1 MPRRFPREAL
11 ISDLAARA
19 AAAAIIALVLVG
31 PARAQGGAS
40 TTPAGDAKRGEYLA
54 KAAGCLGCHTEEKKD
69 ATPFAG
75 GRALKTPFGTFYGP
89 NITPDRKAGIGNWT
103 EANFEK
109 ALRHGERPDG
119 ANYFP
124 AFPYPSF
131 TQVSDADVRDLWAYL
146 RSLPP
151 SPRAN
156 RAHDLG
162 FPYGYRFLVTP
173 WKWLFF
179 KSGPAAADPRLDAVR
194 QRGRYLVT
202 ALGHC
207 GECHTPRN
215 FLGGTKASRF
225 LAGGKGPEGKNIP
238 NLTPTRLKKWSDQEI
253 KDFLVNGMYSDGD
266 VPAEAMAEVIRNTTS
281 KLTPADLDAMVAYLR
296 TVPELPEEPKE
307 KK

>member
-1 MPRRFPREAL
+1 MLRN
-11 ISDLAARA
+11 RA
-19 AAAAIIALVLVG
+19 AAAAALFLIAIAA
-31 PARAQGGAS
+31 PAHSQDAQRGA
-40 TTPAGDAKRGEYLA
+40 YLA
-54 KAAGCLGCHTEEKKD
+54 KAAGCVGCHTDTAKD
-69 ATPFAG
+69 AVPFAG

-89 NITPDRKAGIGNWT
+89 NLTPDQNAGIGRWS
-103 EANFEK
+103 EADFVK
-109 ALRHGERPDG
+109 AMRHGERPDG

-131 TQVSDADVRDLWAYL
+131 TQMSDSDMRDLWTYL

-156 RAHDLG
+156 QPHDLG
-162 FPYGYRFLVTP
+162 FPYGWRWLVTI

-179 KSGPAAADPRLDAVR
+179 TPGPAAPDPKLNAVQ
-194 QRGRYLVT
+194 QRGRYLTT

-215 FLGGTKASRF
+215 FLGAVKRDRF

-238 NLTPTRLKKWSDQEI
+238 NLTPTRLKKWSDGELR
-253 KDFLVNGMYSDGD
+253 DFLTTGTYSDGD
-266 VPAEAMAEVIRNTTS
+266 VPAEAMAEVIRNTTGH
-281 KLTPADLDAMVAYLR
+281 LTAADLDAMIAFLR
-296 TVPELPEEPKE
+296 VVPELPEEPKE